1 MRPMTDLDTETLRE
15 YYRNFAGVEAAGT
28 SPIYVDWAS
37 GVAEDEAVLRLL
49 LDLPRPKRQANLLFG
64 AARHLG
70 AGEGDYAQL
79 RTWLL
84 EHWDETRSLMLA
96 RSTQTNEAGR
106 CAVLLPALA
115 QINGPISLIE
125 VGASAGLCL
134 YPDRYSYTYRT
145 VAVPGE
151 NVSIADRESGAG
163 GSGTG
168 GSGAG
173 ESGAGESGAK
183 ESDSAEHGT
192 GELGTVRLDPVDGPS
207 TVRLDPVDGPSTVDL
222 ECTLTGT
229 APPTRLP
236 GVVWRAGIDL
246 NPLDVTDPEDRAW
259 LRSLIWPEH
268 TVRRDRLDAA
278 AAIAAADPPRLVT
291 GDLVAGVES
300 LIAEAP
306 ADSQVVVFHSA
317 VLAYVDPPHRAAFAD
332 LMRSRDDVVWVS
344 NEGERVL
351 PEIGDQLRDL
361 GIESS
366 GGRFVLAVDGIATA
380 LTGPHGPSY
389 ESLQSCEGLR
399 TPLPQAP

>member
-37 GVAEDEAVLRLL
+37 GVAEDEAILRLL

-134 YPDRYSYTYRT
+134 YPDRYSYTYRA

-151 NVSIADRESGAG
+151 NVSIGDGESGAG
-163 GSGTG
+163 GAGTG
-168 GSGAG
+168 G
-173 ESGAGESGAK
+173 SGAGESGAK

-207 TVRLDPVDGPSTVDL
+207 TVDL

-236 GVVWRAGIDL
+236 EVVWRAGIDL

-268 TVRRDRLDAA
+268 SVRRDRLDAA
-278 AAIAAADPPRLVT
+278 AAIAAAVPPRLVT

-317 VLAYVDPPHRAAFAD
+317 VLAYVDPSDRAAFAD

-361 GIESS
+361 GIERA

-380 LTGPHGPSY
+380 LTGPHGQSY